1 MMIINMLVAVA
12 AVVGI
17 AWGIHAQHR
26 EMQRL
31 RQRIEV
37 AQALIM
43 DLVEVERR
51 KERAERSRVEEFL
64 S

>member
-1 MMIINMLVAVA
+1 MIINILVALA

-26 EMQRL
+26 EMQRMHMQIRMAHAWITEL
-31 RQRIEV
+31 LEDERRRQR
-37 AQALIM
+37 
-43 DLVEVERR
+43 
-51 KERAERSRVEEFL
+51 AESA